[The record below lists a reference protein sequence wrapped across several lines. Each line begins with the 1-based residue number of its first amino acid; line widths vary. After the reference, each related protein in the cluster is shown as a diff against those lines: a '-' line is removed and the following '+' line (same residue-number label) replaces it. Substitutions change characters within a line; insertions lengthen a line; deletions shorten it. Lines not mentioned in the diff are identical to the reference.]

1 MSDFDNFLN
10 IGCHEAASIMG
21 ESIEINGQTVNAVFD
36 EQLSEWDMVEHGDL
50 ENPET
55 KLVIALLDVNVVP
68 KKKERFIR
76 VNTGETFFIT
86 EISIS
91 TGNVEMKA
99 RNETK
104 LDV

>member
-1 MSDFDNFLN
+1 MSDFNDFLN
-10 IGCHEAASIMG
+10 IGCHDAAGIMG
-21 ESIEINGQTVNAVFD
+21 EAIEINGQTVNAVFD
-36 EQLSEWDMVEHGDL
+36 EQVSEWNMVEHGDL
-50 ENPET
+50 ESPET
-55 KLVIALLDVNVVP
+55 TLVIALLDLNGLP

-76 VNTGETFFIT
+76 KATGETFFIT

>member
-1 MSDFDNFLN
+1 MTDFNDFLN
-10 IGCHEAASIMG
+10 IGCREAAEIMG

-36 EQLSEWDMVEHGDL
+36 EQVSEWDMVEHGDL

-55 KLVIALLDVNVVP
+55 TLVVALLDLNGLP
-68 KKKERFIR
+68 KKKERFVR
-76 VNTGETFFIT
+76 VATGETFFIT
-86 EISIS
+86 EISVS

>member
-1 MSDFDNFLN
+1 MTDFSDFLN
-10 IGCHEAASIMG
+10 IGCRDAAEIMG

-36 EQLSEWDMVEHGDL
+36 EQVSEWDMVEHGDY

-55 KLVIALLDVNVVP
+55 KLVIALLDVRTVP

-76 VNTGETFFIT
+76 VDTGETFFIT

-104 LDV
+104 LDA

>member
-1 MSDFDNFLN
+1 MTDFSDFLN
-10 IGCHEAASIMG
+10 IGCRDAAEIMG

-36 EQLSEWDMVEHGDL
+36 EQTSEWDMGEYGDY

-55 KLVIALLDVNVVP
+55 KLVVALLDVRTVP

-76 VNTGETFFIT
+76 VDTGETFFIT

-104 LDV
+104 LND

>member
-1 MSDFDNFLN
+1 MTDFSDFLN
-10 IGCHEAASIMG
+10 IGCQDAAEIMG

-36 EQLSEWDMVEHGDL
+36 EQTSEWDMGEYGDY

-55 KLVIALLDVNVVP
+55 KLVVALLDVRTVP

-91 TGNVEMKA
+91 TGNVEMRA

-104 LDV
+104 LND